1 MDRYSRSESRYSH
14 KIPLLE
20 NPYPLYPF
28 NANNNTINQRETIP
42 NPFETPVDLTPILSN
57 PETNRKKII
66 NLLLF
71 IGFHLIYLLL
81 FIYNTIIFRDSGGF
95 NLYSTTSLYLMILGL
110 FILIFMVNMQNYFKN
125 K

>member
-20 NPYPLYPF
+20 NPYPQYPDF
-28 NANNNTINQRETIP
+28 NANNNAINQAIP
-42 NPFETPVDLTPILSN
+42 NPFETPIEINPIPAN

>member
-20 NPYPLYPF
+20 NPYPQYPDF
-28 NANNNTINQRETIP
+28 NANNNAINQAIP
-42 NPFETPVDLTPILSN
+42 NPFETPIEINPIPAN

-95 NLYSTTSLYLMILGL
+95 NLYSTTSLYVMILGL
-110 FILIFMVNMQNYFKN
+110 CILIFMINTQNYFKN